1 MNVGSFR
8 GVAEAGDVV
17 CLVKRYISDGELSQA
32 PLLVLPSVRADRA
45 DLNAASKQPGPDLKQ
60 QDNIKH

>member
-8 GVAEAGDVV
+8 GAADPGDVV

-32 PLLVLPSVRADRA
+32 PLLVLPLGRADKG
-45 DLNAASKQPGPDLKQ
+45 DLNAASKQPGPDLEQ
-60 QDNIKH
+60 HIDMY